1 MAEYSKFGA
10 LDDRIAKDGD
20 VGFIGFNNRLRPDQL
35 PAGMLADAQNLR
47 TDRRGEAQVRKGIDL
62 TSNPITSGTNAM
74 TLPFFILDAT
84 KTTNSTAI
92 SSNELLLNFASAHTL
107 SAGKTAQVKLS
118 GLSGVVPT
126 TADGRYTATVVDTD
140 TIKLTDK
147 TYTNAASGNVTVEIP
162 TLDDTTVNAI
172 YGSCAFSDP
181 NASASQYI
189 IFAANT
195 KAVAVNISTGT
206 SIDITYP
213 SGVAISSSVSMLQ
226 AFNKVFIFRNGSTAI
241 ENNLKISTISAA
253 TVTGSSN
260 TANITTS
267 ANHNL
272 VTGNIVTISGLGFS
286 TTDPNGSN
294 VTITRTGDTTFTYS
308 LTAGGDETYTV
319 SSSSTVITDFTKV
332 SSGTYTQPVSIECA
346 VKDFS
351 IINSV
356 GSLHTSQSL
365 IVGNALSISNDGP
378 TASCGL
384 KLASGFSVNEVFSSG
399 GSKTVSGVSISG
411 TRITITCTDHGFVL
425 NQPITFSDLNAGLNG
440 NNSVAKVNSV
450 NEFEVEVATTFSDDD
465 DSGNVTPAAGVS
477 FIVPSDT
484 ILSEKTQ
491 AEVRASDPIF
501 IKKVSVGLGFT
512 HMPAPPY
519 AVYHQ
524 RRLIMPFNFTADA
537 TADSFTSRGI
547 LDEIIA
553 SDILDTDTYDQI
565 YAQYRFN
572 AGEADFNV
580 ALHSFSEDN
589 LMVFNRNS
597 IHLVSNTTTL
607 EGASTR
613 LLTNEVGCVARKSV
627 QQVGNQVIFLS
638 DNGVYSTQFFDEYN
652 LRGTE
657 TPLSEPINVT
667 IKRINK
673 TYWNNSVSV
682 YFDNRYFI
690 AVPLDSEDGTVP
702 ATKNNAILVYNFLN
716 KQWESIDQVNDT
728 DFHINNLLVVGEG
741 NDRGVYAVNDLGSVQ
756 KLDAREDG
764 VDKVVTQVGSS
775 EQNIN
780 VNGSLTTRQY
790 TLQTLDRKNWKRF
803 DMHIESSEFNTSEFD
818 ISAETENPDATLNIG
833 TLSSFVGSALPEAED
848 VSIRGRIGN
857 RRGYGLQFTIN
868 NTTGRPKIRAIEADG
883 AISFRSTEKAQ

>member
-92 SSNELLLNFASAHTL
+92 SSGELLLNFASAHTL

-226 AFNKVFIFRNGSTAI
+226 AFNKVFIFRNNSTAI

-319 SSSSTVITDFTKV
+319 SSSSTVITDFTKA

-450 NEFEVEVATTFSDDD
+450 NEFEVEVATTFSDPMMT
-465 DSGNVTPAAGVS
+465 V
-477 FIVPSDT
+477 
-484 ILSEKTQ
+484 
-491 AEVRASDPIF
+491 
-501 IKKVSVGLGFT
+501 
-512 HMPAPPY
+512 
-519 AVYHQ
+519 
-524 RRLIMPFNFTADA
+524 A
-537 TADSFTSRGI
+537 T
-547 LDEIIA
+547 
-553 SDILDTDTYDQI
+553 
-565 YAQYRFN
+565 
-572 AGEADFNV
+572 
-580 ALHSFSEDN
+580 
-589 LMVFNRNS
+589 
-597 IHLVSNTTTL
+597 
-607 EGASTR
+607 
-613 LLTNEVGCVARKSV
+613 
-627 QQVGNQVIFLS
+627 
-638 DNGVYSTQFFDEYN
+638 
-652 LRGTE
+652 
-657 TPLSEPINVT
+657 
-667 IKRINK
+667 
-673 TYWNNSVSV
+673 
-682 YFDNRYFI
+682 
-690 AVPLDSEDGTVP
+690 
-702 ATKNNAILVYNFLN
+702 
-716 KQWESIDQVNDT
+716 
-728 DFHINNLLVVGEG
+728 
-741 NDRGVYAVNDLGSVQ
+741 
-756 KLDAREDG
+756 
-764 VDKVVTQVGSS
+764 
-775 EQNIN
+775 
-780 VNGSLTTRQY
+780 
-790 TLQTLDRKNWKRF
+790 
-803 DMHIESSEFNTSEFD
+803 
-818 ISAETENPDATLNIG
+818 
-833 TLSSFVGSALPEAED
+833 
-848 VSIRGRIGN
+848 
-857 RRGYGLQFTIN
+857 
-868 NTTGRPKIRAIEADG
+868 
-883 AISFRSTEKAQ
+883 